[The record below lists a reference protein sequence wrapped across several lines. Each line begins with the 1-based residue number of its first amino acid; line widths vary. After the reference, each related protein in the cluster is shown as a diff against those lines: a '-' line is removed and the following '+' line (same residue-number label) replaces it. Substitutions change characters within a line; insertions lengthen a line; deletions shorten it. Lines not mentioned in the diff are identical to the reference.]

1 MLKSV
6 ILAMMLVE
14 SSGDPLAHNP
24 VCGGAGILGI
34 TEVMVEE
41 VNRLLGH
48 EEFTLACRWCPV
60 RSEQMAVIFADRH
73 GYSPE
78 EFARRWN
85 AGSAWQGSQAAAY
98 WNRVQNA
105 RKEMQK

>member
-14 SSGDPLAHNP
+14 SSGDPTEYRASENA
-24 VCGGAGILGI
+24 AGILQI
-34 TEVMVEE
+34 RPVMVREI
-41 VNRLLGH
+41 NRLLGH
-48 EEFTLACRWCPV
+48 DEFTLDCRWCPV

-73 GYSPE
+73 GYEPE

-85 AGSAWQGSQAAAY
+85 AGGAWQGSQAEAY
-98 WNRVQNA
+98 WERVKQK
-105 RKEMQK
+105 KEIAE